1 MFILRPA
8 LPKDFDDVMRLA
20 KILNTLNLPHD
31 SAAITALLR
40 TSEKSFAGK
49 IKNKS
54 KTSYVF
60 ALEDQSA
67 DRIIGVSMIFAQHG
81 NARLPHLYLAITED
95 QRHSKTLRLNVQ
107 HRMLTLHWDNDGP
120 TELGGLVM
128 DPAYRGHP
136 EKLGKQLF
144 MIRLKYICD
153 HPQQFKQRLLVE
165 LLPEFRA
172 DGSSPFWD
180 EWGGRFIPLSYK
192 AADLLSRTNKEFIL
206 SLFPRNGMYLNLF
219 SAETQ
224 AVIGK
229 AGGGSLASEKYL
241 RAVGFQFLNQ
251 VDVFDGGPHW
261 GARVAEVQNKI
272 GEFSYTCEIRVT

>member
-1 MFILRPA
+1 MNFLLRPVGYA
-8 LPKDFDDVMRLA
+8 DFADVFRLSS
-20 KILNTLNLPHD
+20 LLDTLNLPHD
-31 SAAITALLR
+31 ENAIVSLLKYSDR
-40 TSEKSFAGK
+40 SFTKK
-49 IKNKS
+49 IKRKDQAI
-54 KTSYVF
+54 YVF
-60 ALEDQSA
+60 GLEDTLLN
-67 DRIIGVSMIFAQHG
+67 RIVGVSMIFAQHG
-81 NARLPHLYLAITED
+81 TVSMPHLYLQLKAQE
-95 QRHSKTLRLNVQ
+95 RYSKSLKLSVIHT
-107 HRMLTLHWDNDGP
+107 MLDLHQDKDGP
-120 TELGGLVM
+120 TELGGLVL
-128 DPAYRGHP
+128 DPAYRGRP

-144 MIRLKYICD
+144 MIRLKYICE

-219 SAETQ
+219 SEETQ
-224 AVIGK
+224 KVIGR

-241 RAVGFQFLNQ
+241 REVGFKFLNQ

-261 GARVAEVQNKI
+261 GVRVAEISKAVSQ
-272 GEFSYTCEIRVT
+272 FHLTCKLLV